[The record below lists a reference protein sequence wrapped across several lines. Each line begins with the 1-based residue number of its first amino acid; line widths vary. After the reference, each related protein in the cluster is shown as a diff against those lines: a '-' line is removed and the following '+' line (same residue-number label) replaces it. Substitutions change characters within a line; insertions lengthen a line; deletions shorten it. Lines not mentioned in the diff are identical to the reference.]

1 MSDNNIAVPT
11 WLIGVSIAIILALIG
26 CAYYLGHKEYTTE
39 NLEEI
44 AKVRTECDQQIRELE
59 DERDKQIHHLEDER
73 NQMIADIRTEC
84 SKEKA
89 DIRAECSKEIA
100 DIRAECSKEIA
111 DIRAE
116 YEAIIRKLII
126 NGEII
131 ASTLK
136 ELLLTMPPTTSAS
149 EDSTSYIDSII
160 NPFLYYMNKLDSTTK
175 KNIKIHTPR

>member
-100 DIRAECSKEIA
+100 DIRAE
-111 DIRAE
+111 